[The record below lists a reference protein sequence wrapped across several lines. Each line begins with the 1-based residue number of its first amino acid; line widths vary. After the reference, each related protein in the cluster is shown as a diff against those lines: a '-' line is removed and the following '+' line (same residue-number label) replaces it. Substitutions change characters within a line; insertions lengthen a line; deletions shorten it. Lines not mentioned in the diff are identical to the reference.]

1 MSKKDEY
8 QEYVEE
14 FMDDTEPIYKG
25 ADTPS
30 KQANNRANSPNNK
43 EEEYDWGKHP
53 NSQKALKKH
62 QFPKGVSGNQ
72 LGRPKNFDGL
82 GKALKK
88 IQDEIVTDWRKE
100 PLGTRRELVL
110 ERIWRDAQD
119 GDFKKIQLL
128 AWLRCLDDDE

>member
-14 FMDDTEPIYKG
+14 FMDDDKPIYKG
-25 ADTPS
+25 GHTPS

-53 NSQKALKKH
+53 NSVKALKKH

-88 IQDEIVTDWRKE
+88 MQDEIVTDWRKE

-128 AWLRCLDDDE
+128 AWLRCLDDE

>member
-14 FMDDTEPIYKG
+14 FMDDDTTIYKG
-25 ADTPS
+25 DTPS
-30 KQANNRANSPNNK
+30 KQVEKDNSFTKNS
-43 EEEYDWGKHP
+43 ETDYERGKHP
-53 NSQKALKKH
+53 NSLKAIQKH
-62 QFPKGVSGNQ
+62 QFQKGVSGNT
-72 LGRPKNFDGL
+72 LGRPKTFDGL

-88 IQDEIVTDWRKE
+88 MQNEIVTDWRDE
-100 PLGTRRELVL
+100 PRGKRRELVL

-128 AWLRCLDDDE
+128 AWLGCLDDE

>member
-14 FMDDTEPIYKG
+14 FMDDDDTLYKG

-43 EEEYDWGKHP
+43 EEESDWGKHP
-53 NSQKALKKH
+53 NSVKALKKH
-62 QFPKGVSGNQ
+62 KFPKGVSGNQ

-88 IQDEIVTDWRKE
+88 MQDEIVTDWRDE
-100 PLGTRRELVL
+100 PRGKRRELVL

-128 AWLRCLDDDE
+128 AWLRCLDDE

>member
-14 FMDDTEPIYKG
+14 FMDDDKPIYKG
-25 ADTPS
+25 GHTPS

-62 QFPKGVSGNQ
+62 QLEKLRRSVILTSFQ
-72 LGRPKNFDGL
+72 LNIKYVQHFTHI
-82 GKALKK
+82 K
-88 IQDEIVTDWRKE
+88 
-100 PLGTRRELVL
+100 
-110 ERIWRDAQD
+110 
-119 GDFKKIQLL
+119 
-128 AWLRCLDDDE
+128 

>member
-14 FMDDTEPIYKG
+14 FMDDDDTLYKG
-25 ADTPS
+25 GHTPS
-30 KQANNRANSPNNK
+30 KQAENRTNSPNNK
-43 EEEYDWGKHP
+43 EVEYDWGKHP

-62 QFPKGVSGNQ
+62 QFQKGVSGNQ
-72 LGRPKNFDGL
+72 LGRPKTFDGL

-88 IQDEIVTDWRKE
+88 MKDEIVTDWRNE
-100 PLGTRRELVL
+100 PLGKRRKLVL

-128 AWLRCLDDDE
+128 AWLGCLDDDE